1 MSAPWTAPTADSP
14 AAVGLKNGGLREITT
29 DIIYPVS
36 RAEKGSFQS
45 GVQQEFRWRSDSS
58 RYWLPRES
66 RLFAEIEFAFGE
78 TATTGSGT
86 DTNEFMAI
94 GKNAP
99 KTVSA
104 KYSSS
109 EKHSGGAPPN
119 ANVALTAAPLHS
131 LFDQSRFVMNGV
143 TVENQPN
150 LYDTACAQLLTK
162 VDIAGPDTSGSG
174 MCNSLRKDHGRL
186 LRADMQTTTVPDGT
200 TAPLVGSSVSGYSND
215 VYDTVD
221 VAYER
226 LSGRQGLSHGITETN
241 TDGTGGQLDSFG
253 GRKGF
258 IQEPTTIRSATQ
270 CYRMSKQAR
279 SQSALPNPK
288 CEILQM
294 TYDPGTGRCKVQ
306 IAEPLLLATWQHP
319 YAIPA
324 CDMQLFLQI
333 SRTWLKDLLWC
344 SDYSYGC
351 LAGDGGIIS
360 PIPESGVLDM
370 GQVYAQV
377 NKVEFHA
384 AYIAPAV
391 PSIPPSI
398 GIKYS
403 QVTVQTKLLSSN
415 TINEQVIVPP
425 SCRAVLISLR
435 QRFHHICA
443 CREELGR
450 AGGGYNEMVTSLPSS
465 MKDRD
470 GTALDPATN
479 GQTNPLL
486 QGRAVPHNF
495 STLML
500 GTDDGWIV
508 PGEGFETRCG
518 DHLYSGAL
526 PVEAVCSTTTLGTED
541 AAAARR
547 RSYNKFSGG
556 ATEYTQ
562 TFTGDDGKQVSM
574 PKLESLVDQATTHLT
589 DLQVQL
595 GSAAAPKVPFTTM
608 APDKGLV
615 TRMWNDYLGATGKPL
630 GLRGSAQT
638 LSQYCGFDNANGP
651 SGARNGNWGP
661 IAFLRI
667 LNPPNSLSNVLQIR
681 GQLATP
687 VNNFATRTLAAGSGK
702 LLGAVSQGSAEVK
715 AAAQL
720 EMVVCCVADNLL
732 TAQWAPPAEVPIKT
746 AVAPIV

>member
-14 AAVGLKNGGLREITT
+14 AAIGLKNGGLREITT

-45 GVQQEFRWRSDSS
+45 GVQQEFRWRSDSA

-78 TATTGSGT
+78 TAATGSGLQS
-86 DTNEFMAI
+86 NEFMAI
-94 GKNAP
+94 GRNAP

-104 KYSSS
+104 THSAS
-109 EKHSGGAPPN
+109 EVHSGGAPPN
-119 ANVALTAAPLHS
+119 ANVALTAAPVHS

-186 LRADMQTTTVPDGT
+186 LRADMQTKITPID
-200 TAPLVGSSVSGYSND
+200 AESSEILGYSND

-226 LSGRQGLSHGITETN
+226 LSGQGGITGGLVEN
-241 TDGTGGQLDSFG
+241 DSEAYGQLDSFS
-253 GRKGF
+253 GRTGA
-258 IQEPTTIRSATQ
+258 IAEPATIKAATQ
-270 CYRMSKQAR
+270 CYRLSKQAR
-279 SQSALPNPK
+279 LQSALANPK
-288 CEILQM
+288 CEILQL
-294 TYDPGTGRCKVQ
+294 TYAPSTGRCKVQ

-324 CDMQLFLQI
+324 CDLQLFLQI

-360 PIPESGVLDM
+360 PIPESGPLDM

-403 QVTVQTKLLSSN
+403 QVTVQTKLLTSN

-450 AGGGYNEMVTSLPSS
+450 AGGGYNEIVTSLPSS
-465 MKDRD
+465 MKDRSGND
-470 GTALDPATN
+470 LTLAD

-508 PGEGFETRCG
+508 PGEGFDTRCG
-518 DHLYSGAL
+518 DHIYSAGMPVNSLCSDGFPDADL
-526 PVEAVCSTTTLGTED
+526 P
-541 AAAARR
+541 AARL

-556 ATEYTQ
+556 ASDFTQ
-562 TFTGDDGKQVSM
+562 SFTSDDGKQVSM

-608 APDKGLV
+608 APDKGRV

-661 IAFLRI
+661 VAFLRI

-681 GQLATP
+681 GQLAAP
-687 VNNFATRTLAAGSGK
+687 VNSFATRTLDGNTGK
-702 LLGAVSQGSAEVK
+702 LLGAVTQGSAEVK
-715 AAAQL
+715 ASAQL